1 MLQEGEV
8 NDYANLSFEG
18 MNSADLELLYNK
30 SQKSSAPIAMPLD
43 QFLNLSD
50 DDRST
55 VMQDAYFNSVS
66 SERSPFTDQDFSNDL
81 LSNVNT
87 DNLLDKDDIGDSAVE
102 VVDYISNTASQDI
115 DGIFTEEDITDTWS
129 GGPHTVESGNTLS
142 EIAMQ
147 YKPENVDSADYI
159 KQIKMLNGMRNDRIV
174 PGQQLILPGSFEA
187 LDKELQSKNSMLQDS
202 GERFSH
208 ARNIYEQETGDNYGG
223 YDHMIRQAFNAVNA
237 LDNGNYF
244 GGQGDLED
252 KKLHN
257 NKNIIKLVVG
267 INDPMES
274 NNSLAV
280 LQDIR
285 TRTANRANRYGA
297 GDPHRNYLVESMVHL
312 DRLIKYAEGKQKTHA
327 VYRDEFYKRNNS

>member
-8 NDYANLSFEG
+8 SDYANLSFEG
-18 MNSADLELLYNK
+18 MSSADLELLYNQ
-30 SQKSSAPIAMPLD
+30 SQKSSAPITMPLD

-87 DNLLDKDDIGDSAVE
+87 DNLLDKNDIGDSAVE

-115 DGIFTEEDITDTWS
+115 DGIFTEKDITDTWS
-129 GGPHTVESGNTLS
+129 AGPHTVEAGNTLS

-174 PGQQLILPGSFEA
+174 PGQELILPGSFEA
-187 LDKELQSKNSMLQDS
+187 LDKELQNKNSMLQKS

-208 ARNIYEQETGDNYGG
+208 ARNTYEQETGDNNGG
-223 YDHMIRQAFNAVNA
+223 YNHMVQQTFNAVNA
-237 LDNGNYF
+237 LDNRNYF
-244 GGQGDLED
+244 GGQGDPED
-252 KKLHN
+252 KKRHN
-257 NKNIIKLVVG
+257 NINIMKLVIG
-267 INDPMES
+267 INDPMQS
-274 NNSLAV
+274 NNSLSV

-297 GDPHRNYLVESMVHL
+297 GDSHRQYLLESMVQL

-327 VYRDEFYKRNNS
+327 VYRDEFNKRNNS